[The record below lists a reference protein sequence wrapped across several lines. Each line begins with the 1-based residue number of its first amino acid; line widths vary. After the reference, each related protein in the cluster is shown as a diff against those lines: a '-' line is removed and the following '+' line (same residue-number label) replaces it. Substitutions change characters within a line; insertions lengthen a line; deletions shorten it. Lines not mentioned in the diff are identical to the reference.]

1 VIQDARARKT
11 FRQDD
16 GIMKNRAKFEFSMLA
31 ALAIILSGCAGT
43 QSSPQSAP
51 PQNAAPPPSAAPVAG
66 IAAETVLTVHGKIVS
81 VDRASKQ
88 VTIEGPNGK
97 DVTLTVNNPYNLQS
111 LKAGDRYVAQFTE
124 AITIVAKGPSDKPPV
139 ATLTAG
145 LWTANPGATPGAVV
159 ARQAHLVVVI
169 SAVDQADQRVTLQ
182 APDGSTENIHVT
194 NPEAL
199 QGVQVGDR
207 IAITLTQSIAIAL
220 APEPAGGQ

>member
-1 VIQDARARKT
+1 MKKRAG
-11 FRQDD
+11 FQ
-16 GIMKNRAKFEFSMLA
+16 ISVLA
-31 ALAIILSGCAGT
+31 ALAITLSGCAST

-51 PQNAAPPPSAAPVAG
+51 PPQNSAPPSAAPVAG

-81 VDRASKQ
+81 VDQASKQ
-88 VTIEGPNGK
+88 VTLEGPNGK

-124 AITIVAKGPSDKPPV
+124 AITIVAKGPSDRPPV
-139 ATLTAG
+139 ATLAAG

-159 ARQAHLVVVI
+159 ARQAHLVVVV

-207 IAITLTQSIAIAL
+207 IAITLTQSVAIAL
-220 APEPAGGQ
+220 APEQGSAQ

>member
-1 VIQDARARKT
+1 MKKRAR
-11 FRQDD
+11 F
-16 GIMKNRAKFEFSMLA
+16 KFSVLA
-31 ALAIILSGCAGT
+31 ALAIILSGCAST

-51 PQNAAPPPSAAPVAG
+51 QNAAPPSAAPNAG

-81 VDRASKQ
+81 VDQASKQ

-97 DVTLTVNNPYNLQS
+97 DVTLTVNNQYNLQS

-145 LWTANPGATPGAVV
+145 LWTANPGGTPGAVV

-207 IAITLTQSIAIAL
+207 IAITLTQSVAIAL
-220 APEPAGGQ
+220 APEQGSAQ

>member
-1 VIQDARARKT
+1 MPKLAT

-16 GIMKNRAKFEFSMLA
+16 GIMKKRARFEFSVLA
-31 ALAIILSGCAGT
+31 ALAIILSGCAST

-51 PQNAAPPPSAAPVAG
+51 PQNAAPPSAAPVAG

-81 VDRASKQ
+81 VDQASKR
-88 VTIEGPNGK
+88 VTLEGPNGK
-97 DVTLTVNNPYNLQS
+97 DVTLTVNSQYNLQS

-207 IAITLTQSIAIAL
+207 IAITLTQSVAIAL
-220 APEPAGGQ
+220 APEQGSAQ

>member
-1 VIQDARARKT
+1 MKKRAR
-11 FRQDD
+11 
-16 GIMKNRAKFEFSMLA
+16 FEFSMLA
-31 ALAIILSGCAGT
+31 ALAIILSGCAST
-43 QSSPQSAP
+43 QSSPESAP
-51 PQNAAPPPSAAPVAG
+51 PQNTAPLSATPLAA

-81 VDRASKQ
+81 VDQTSKQ
-88 VTIEGPNGK
+88 VTLEGPNGK

-124 AITIVAKGPSDKPPV
+124 AVVIVAKGPSDKPPV

-145 LWTANPGATPGAVV
+145 LWTANAGATPGAVV
-159 ARQAHLVVVI
+159 ARQAHLVVVV

-207 IAITLTQSIAIAL
+207 IAITLTQSVAIAL
-220 APEPAGGQ
+220 APETVSAQ

>member
-1 VIQDARARKT
+1 MKKRA
-11 FRQDD
+11 
-16 GIMKNRAKFEFSMLA
+16 GFELSMLA

-51 PQNAAPPPSAAPVAG
+51 PQNTAPPSAAPVAG

-81 VDRASKQ
+81 VDQASKQ
-88 VTIEGPNGK
+88 VTLEGPNGK
-97 DVTLTVNNPYNLQS
+97 DITLTVNNPYNLQS

-124 AITIVAKGPSDKPPV
+124 AVSIVAKGPSDKPPV

-145 LWTANPGATPGAVV
+145 LWTANSGATPGAVV

-199 QGVQVGDR
+199 QGVHVGDR
-207 IAITLTQSIAIAL
+207 IAITLTQSVAIAL
-220 APEPAGGQ
+220 APEQGSAQ

>member
-1 VIQDARARKT
+1 
-11 FRQDD
+11 
-16 GIMKNRAKFEFSMLA
+16 MKKRTRFKFSVLA
-31 ALAIILSGCAGT
+31 ALAIILSGCAST
-43 QSSPQSAP
+43 QISPQSAP
-51 PQNAAPPPSAAPVAG
+51 PQNAAPPSAAPVAG

-81 VDRASKQ
+81 VNQASKQ
-88 VTIEGPNGK
+88 VTLEGPNGK
-97 DVTLTVNNPYNLQS
+97 DVTLTVNNQYNLQS

-182 APDGSTENIHVT
+182 APDGSTENIHVK

-207 IAITLTQSIAIAL
+207 IAITLTQSVAIAL
-220 APEPAGGQ
+220 APETGSSQ

>member
-1 VIQDARARKT
+1 VIQHAEARRLSG
-11 FRQDD
+11 QDD
-16 GIMKNRAKFEFSMLA
+16 GIMKKRTRFKFSVLA
-31 ALAIILSGCAGT
+31 ALAIILSGCAST
-43 QSSPQSAP
+43 QISPQSAP
-51 PQNAAPPPSAAPVAG
+51 PQNAAPPSAAPVAG

-81 VDRASKQ
+81 VNQASKQ
-88 VTIEGPNGK
+88 VTLEGPNGK
-97 DVTLTVNNPYNLQS
+97 DVTLTVNNQYNLQS

-182 APDGSTENIHVT
+182 APDGSTENIHVK

-207 IAITLTQSIAIAL
+207 IAITLTQSVAIAL
-220 APEPAGGQ
+220 APETGSSQ

>member
-1 VIQDARARKT
+1 MKKRAR
-11 FRQDD
+11 
-16 GIMKNRAKFEFSMLA
+16 FEFSVLA
-31 ALAIILSGCAGT
+31 ALAIVLSGCAST

-51 PQNAAPPPSAAPVAG
+51 PQNAAQPSAAPVAG
-66 IAAETVLTVHGKIVS
+66 IAAETVLTVHGKIIS
-81 VDRASKQ
+81 VDQASKQ
-88 VTIEGPNGK
+88 VTLEGPNGK
-97 DVTLTVNNPYNLQS
+97 DITLTVNNPYNLQS
-111 LKAGDRYVAQFTE
+111 LKAGDRYVAKFTE
-124 AITIVAKGPSDKPPV
+124 AVTIVAKGPSDKPPV

-159 ARQAHLVVVI
+159 ARQAHLVVVV

-207 IAITLTQSIAIAL
+207 IAITLTQSVAIAL
-220 APEPAGGQ
+220 APEAGSAQ

>member
-1 VIQDARARKT
+1 MKKRAR
-11 FRQDD
+11 
-16 GIMKNRAKFEFSMLA
+16 FEFSVLT
-31 ALAIILSGCAGT
+31 ALAIILSGCAST

-51 PQNAAPPPSAAPVAG
+51 PQNAAPPSAAPVAG

-81 VDRASKQ
+81 VDQASKQ
-88 VTIEGPNGK
+88 VTLEGPNGK
-97 DVTLTVNNPYNLQS
+97 DVTLTVNNQYNLQS

-145 LWTANPGATPGAVV
+145 LWTANTGATPGAVV

-169 SAVDQADQRVTLQ
+169 SAIDQADQRVTLQ

-199 QGVQVGDR
+199 QGVRVGDR
-207 IAITLTQSIAIAL
+207 IAITLTQSVAIAL
-220 APEPAGGQ
+220 APEPSSNQ

>member
-1 VIQDARARKT
+1 MKKRAR
-11 FRQDD
+11 
-16 GIMKNRAKFEFSMLA
+16 FEFSVLA
-31 ALAIILSGCAGT
+31 ALAIILSGCAST

-51 PQNAAPPPSAAPVAG
+51 PQNAAPPSAAPVAG

-81 VDRASKQ
+81 VDQASKQ
-88 VTIEGPNGK
+88 VTLEGPNGK
-97 DVTLTVNNPYNLQS
+97 DVTLTVNNQYNLQS

-124 AITIVAKGPSDKPPV
+124 AITIVAEAPNDKPSV

-199 QGVQVGDR
+199 QGVHVGDR
-207 IAITLTQSIAIAL
+207 IAITLTQSVAIAL
-220 APEPAGGQ
+220 APEASSAQ